1 MNDPA
6 ERSRPMSV
14 YADTYGEP
22 DFETTSRMRSRIMG
36 YLEEREADRR
46 RFRHWVQAVVVTL
59 VIGVAGVGI
68 WLWQSGGDEGQ
79 GAEDAAGVLATVG
92 HAQEVKLERDDR
104 VLLLPHSGIRVRRDD
119 GDAAVIELL
128 EGELELRLDE
138 VGARTVRVGV
148 GDYEVDV
155 HAARV
160 SIRRTRGVPLV
171 TVYEGFV
178 RLSGPQLPADGIRIA
193 PAQ

>member
-1 MNDPA
+1 
-6 ERSRPMSV
+6 MSV

-36 YLEEREADRR
+36 YLEDREADRR
-46 RFRHWVQAVVVTL
+46 RVRHWVQAVIATL
-59 VIGVAGVGI
+59 AIGIAGVGI
-68 WLWQSGGDEGQ
+68 WLWQAG
-79 GAEDAAGVLATVG
+79 GAEESGTKDAAGVLATVG

-104 VLLLPHSGIRVRRDD
+104 VLLLPHSGIRIRRDD

-128 EGELELRLDE
+128 EGELELRLDD
-138 VGARTVRVGV
+138 VDARTVQVRV

-155 HAARV
+155 HAVRV

-171 TVYEGFV
+171 TVHEGSV
-178 RLSGPQLPADGIRIA
+178 RLTGPELPTDGIRIA